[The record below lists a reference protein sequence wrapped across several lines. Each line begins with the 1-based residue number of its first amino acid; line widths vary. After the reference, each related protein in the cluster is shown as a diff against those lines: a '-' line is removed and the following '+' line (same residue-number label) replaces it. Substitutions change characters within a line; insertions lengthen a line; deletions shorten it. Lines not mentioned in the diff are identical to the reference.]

1 MRQSEFQAI
10 GIKGLPPFINFRT
23 NPFSK
28 MVEHDSASQPPPDC
42 IASTKVVEVSVIE
55 KLGFLSST
63 AKRLIPLA
71 SLSSPII
78 FNAMIREIT
87 ELSTI
92 IFVGRCDDVVLIGAA
107 TLGNMMCNIT
117 GQLTVDFSPPFLTD
131 SV

>member
-1 MRQSEFQAI
+1 
-10 GIKGLPPFINFRT
+10 
-23 NPFSK
+23 
-28 MVEHDSASQPPPDC
+28 MVEHDGTSHQPLDC
-42 IASTKVVEVSVIE
+42 ILSATVIEVPVTE

-71 SLSSPII
+71 SLASPII

-92 IFVGRCDDVVLIGAA
+92 IFVGRCGDVVLIGAA

-117 GQLTVDFSPPFLTD
+117 GQLTVDCSVLLLTVSIHVD
-131 SV
+131 LKEILIQPISLR